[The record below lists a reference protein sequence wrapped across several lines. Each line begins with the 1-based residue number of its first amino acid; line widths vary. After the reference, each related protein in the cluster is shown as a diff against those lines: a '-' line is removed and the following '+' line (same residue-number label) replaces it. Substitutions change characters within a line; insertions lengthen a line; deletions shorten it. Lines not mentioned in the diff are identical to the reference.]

1 MQLATYQRTM
11 DELEQLGVYVIG
23 ATIEDRDTA
32 ARMAEEEGIT
42 FPMAY
47 GVTQESIGPLAPLW
61 GEEKGYGHRRAHGI
75 PGAAWVCD
83 RLDVRLGPGRAD
95 GRHPAYPFHQAPGEI
110 TAEGLTQHGCIT
122 RTLIGLLEK

>member
-1 MQLATYQRTM
+1 MATYQRTM

-61 GEEKGYGHRRAHGI
+61 GEEKGYGHCVEPMEFLVRRGFVIGSMYASG
-75 PGAAWVCD
+75 PVG
-83 RLDVRLGPGRAD
+83 RMDV
-95 GRHPAYPFHQAPGEI
+95 
-110 TAEGLTQHGCIT
+110 TQ
-122 RTLIGLLEK
+122 LIHFIKLREKSRQKA